1 LRNCKKVLLPVDS
14 FARRKKEEGRRKK
27 EEGRRKKEEGSIS
40 VIVGCVR
47 SECGDHLL
55 KKFLPDAPYG

>member
-27 EEGRRKKEEGSIS
+27 EEGSIS
-40 VIVGCVR
+40 VIVGRVR